1 MQKSDASSLQAYG
14 QAQYRRANFHRAL
27 AAFTKATNQAL
38 QLGGGDT
45 VGILDNRAATHCK
58 LQVPKSG
65 LQDGKRMI
73 EENKM
78 DSRGYLRTAKI
89 LQLMGRSDKAIQTYQ
104 YALRVLPLDDPG
116 RQLWIHLD
124 LSKAN
129 KPNVSLKSIQ
139 AFLRRSHWRLTRASL
154 VNLQPVDF
162 PRLMAGL
169 RQIPSLEHLELLGS
183 FSSKFDVAPV
193 YTLTG
198 LRTLV
203 CSASSEMTLAHFRKV
218 LLDCP
223 LLERVEVY
231 IKPAPFSDV
240 ETFPAKLPNLRSLII
255 LGIDY
260 PRYSNDPSTLN
271 LPFPTNATLF
281 DIIPNLEE
289 FYLICNSVMIRNVPE
304 VSNLPKLKRFGL
316 LGIKLNKYPELP
328 ESLEHLSLSMS
339 DYNLPLGV
347 PSNDISAMAP
357 NLKTLILHRFQDD
370 ELGPFL
376 ISFTQSKSSL
386 THLDLEGCHLHV
398 EDLLIAMM
406 RGNLE
411 GLTYLNISG
420 LAEID
425 DKVISNIIDMVP
437 NIKELNIS
445 RTQVKE
451 HSVKKLLDS
460 DKSNLK
466 KLVVHKMETPFSR
479 DFLDYARSKGV
490 EIPPPINLKG
500 TKRAPVT
507 PTPRR

>member
-1 MQKSDASSLQAYG
+1 MMGESS
-14 QAQYRRANFHRAL
+14 
-27 AAFTKATNQAL
+27 
-38 QLGGGDT
+38 
-45 VGILDNRAATHCK
+45 
-58 LQVPKSG
+58 
-65 LQDGKRMI
+65 
-73 EENKM
+73 
-78 DSRGYLRTAKI
+78 
-89 LQLMGRSDKAIQTYQ
+89 
-104 YALRVLPLDDPG
+104 ALRVSKHWNMMLNSLPK
-116 RQLWIHLD
+116 LWIHLD

-183 FSSKFDVAPV
+183 FNSKFDVAPV

-255 LGIDY
+255 LGFDY
-260 PRYSNDPSTLN
+260 PRYSNVHSPLN

-316 LGIKLNKYPELP
+316 LGIKLSKYPELP

-339 DYNLPLGV
+339 ECSLPPGL
-347 PSNDISAMAP
+347 PSNDISTMAP

-466 KLVVHKMETPFSR
+466 KVVVHKMETPFSR

-490 EIPPPINLKG
+490 EIPSPINLEG

>member
-1 MQKSDASSLQAYG
+1 
-14 QAQYRRANFHRAL
+14 
-27 AAFTKATNQAL
+27 
-38 QLGGGDT
+38 
-45 VGILDNRAATHCK
+45 
-58 LQVPKSG
+58 
-65 LQDGKRMI
+65 
-73 EENKM
+73 
-78 DSRGYLRTAKI
+78 
-89 LQLMGRSDKAIQTYQ
+89 
-104 YALRVLPLDDPG
+104 
-116 RQLWIHLD
+116 
-124 LSKAN
+124 
-129 KPNVSLKSIQ
+129 
-139 AFLRRSHWRLTRASL
+139 
-154 VNLQPVDF
+154 
-162 PRLMAGL
+162 
-169 RQIPSLEHLELLGS
+169 
-183 FSSKFDVAPV
+183 
-193 YTLTG
+193 
-198 LRTLV
+198 
-203 CSASSEMTLAHFRKV
+203 
-218 LLDCP
+218 
-223 LLERVEVY
+223 
-231 IKPAPFSDV
+231 
-240 ETFPAKLPNLRSLII
+240 
-255 LGIDY
+255 
-260 PRYSNDPSTLN
+260 
-271 LPFPTNATLF
+271 
-281 DIIPNLEE
+281 
-289 FYLICNSVMIRNVPE
+289 MIRNVPE